1 MRAAG
6 VRAGE
11 WVCIYS
17 FASLLYHGS
26 SSLSLSLLP
35 PTSPRPA
42 HSSPQDLLGN
52 LFGAATVFGWPAFF
66 YLRGRGLRRLPISR
80 FDKLMCGTYLLVC
93 MPLFTGLGT
102 VNSILKIVDD
112 WGALGKPFECKLHS
126 R

>member
-1 MRAAG
+1 
-6 VRAGE
+6 
-11 WVCIYS
+11 
-17 FASLLYHGS
+17 L
-26 SSLSLSLLP
+26 
-35 PTSPRPA
+35 
-42 HSSPQDLLGN
+42 SSPTRCRFFADFQDLLGN

-80 FDKLMCGTYLLVC
+80 FDKLMCGTYLLLC

-112 WGALGKPFECKLHS
+112 WGTLGKPFECKLHA